1 MSKKKLAKILD
12 TAVAVI
18 GIALIAWVALSILE
32 IGFASAL
39 EPREFSAL
47 NFIELVFG
55 VCDNGN

>member
-12 TAVAVI
+12 TAAAVI
-18 GIALIAWVALSILE
+18 GVALVAWVLLSVAE

-39 EPREFSAL
+39 EPREFSPL

-55 VCDNGN
+55 GVR